1 MRHLLASFLL
11 LFGLHGSARAADAF
25 NAPDAQQMRAVVQA
39 QLDAFAAGDAAAAFA
54 HAAPGVRQMFGTP
67 EAFMAMVRSGYAVV
81 VRPASVQFHAPRQV
95 DGQWILP
102 VQMVDA
108 AGATWGVL
116 YHLQQ
121 QPDGAWRISGCEVVR
136 RPGRMA

>member
-1 MRHLLASFLL
+1 MAAAIDTATTFVHVEFFIVAWDDATRGFFAAMERAVARGVTVRLLADHLPSTKIP
-11 LFGLHGSARAADAF
+11 GSKETFAELDRIG
-25 NAPDAQQMRAVVQA
+25 VQWA
-39 QLDAFAAGDAAAAFA
+39 W
-54 HAAPGVRQMFGTP
+54 M
-67 EAFMAMVRSGYAVV
+67 
-81 VRPASVQFHAPRQV
+81 
-95 DGQWILP
+95 LP